1 MPSCGGRTGHPPLI
15 RSTLFDRILGLGP
28 DEPLRDVFRQPGV
41 DRCTIDVNDPA
52 VLLNLDRP
60 GDLVG
65 LYERYLAD

>member
-1 MPSCGGRTGHPPLI
+1 
-15 RSTLFDRILGLGP
+15 
-28 DEPLRDVFRQPGV
+28 V